1 MANICSN
8 DYHFIFSD
16 EEKAKKFLTF
26 VETSSNDGGSVYEMG
41 IKANIKD
48 AENRDVREWVENA
61 YVVSPTAPN
70 KIGVMTN
77 SKWTPCPNAWEDIAK
92 TFDENVIVYY
102 EAEEPGCE
110 IYASNDPDYIGHFI
124 IDVCDD
130 SNFPEG
136 VDLEWGP
143 HSRAET
149 ISALQKLLETD
160 DDNMSVLLYKLGNS
174 KYSEDVYVHEIE
186 YTPISDWAL

>member
-8 DYHFIFSD
+8 VYNFIFSD
-16 EEKAKKFLTF
+16 AEKAKKFLNF
-26 VETSSNDGGSVYEMG
+26 VETSDHEGSLYEMG
-41 IKANIKD
+41 IKANIKN
-48 AENRDVREWVENA
+48 AKSRETREWVKRA
-61 YVVSPTAPN
+61 YVVSPTTPN
-70 KIGVMTN
+70 KIEMMTD

-110 IYASNDPDYIGHFI
+110 IYASNDPDYVGHFI

-143 HSRAET
+143 HSRVET

-174 KYSEDVYVHEIE
+174 KYSKDVYVHEIE
-186 YTPISDWAL
+186 YTPISDWVF

>member
-16 EEKAKKFLTF
+16 AEKAKKFLDF
-26 VETSSNDGGSVYEMG
+26 VESSDHEGSVYEMG

-48 AENRDVREWVENA
+48 AENRDVREWVQSA
-61 YVVSPTAPN
+61 YVVSPTATN
-70 KIGVMTN
+70 EIGVMTD
-77 SKWTPCPNAWEDIAK
+77 SKWTPYPNAWEDIAK

-110 IYASNDPDYIGHFI
+110 IYASNDPDYVGHFI

-130 SNFPEG
+130 SDFPEG

-160 DDNMSVLLYKLGNS
+160 DNDISALLRKLVNS
-174 KYSEDVYVHEIE
+174 KYSEAVYVHEIE

>member
-16 EEKAKKFLTF
+16 AEKAKRFLDF
-26 VETSSNDGGSVYEMG
+26 VESSDHKGSVYEMG

-48 AENRDVREWVENA
+48 AENRDVREWVQSA
-61 YVVSPTAPN
+61 YIVSPTAPN
-70 KIGVMTN
+70 KIGVMTE
-77 SKWTPCPNAWEDIAK
+77 SKWTPCPKAWEDIAK

-110 IYASNDPDYIGHFI
+110 IYASNDPDYVGHFI
-124 IDVCDD
+124 IDVWDD
-130 SNFPEG
+130 SDLPEG
-136 VDLEWGP
+136 VDLKYVIY
-143 HSRAET
+143 SRVET
-149 ISALQKLLETD
+149 ISILQKLLETD
-160 DDNMSVLLYKLGNS
+160 TDNMSVLLYKLGNS
-174 KYSEDVYVHEIE
+174 KYKEVVYVHEIE

>member
-26 VETSSNDGGSVYEMG
+26 VETSSNAGGSVYEMG
-41 IKANIKD
+41 IKAHIED
-48 AENRDVREWVENA
+48 AENRDVREWVQSA
-61 YVVSPTAPN
+61 YVVSPTTPN
-70 KIGVMTN
+70 KIGVMTD
-77 SKWTPCPNAWEDIAK
+77 SKWTPYPNAWVDIAK
-92 TFDENVIVYY
+92 TFDEYVIVYY

-110 IYASNDPDYIGHFI
+110 IYASNDPDYIGRFI

-130 SNFPEG
+130 SDFPEG

-143 HSRAET
+143 HSRSET
-149 ISALQKLLETD
+149 IAALQQLLETK
-160 DDNMSVLLYKLGNS
+160 DDNLSVLLYKLENS
-174 KYSEDVYVHEIE
+174 KYNEAVYIHEIT
-186 YTPISDWAL
+186 YSDISDWEW

>member
-16 EEKAKKFLTF
+16 AEKAKKFLDF
-26 VETSSNDGGSVYEMG
+26 VESSDREGSVYEMG

-48 AENRDVREWVENA
+48 AENRDVREWVQSA
-61 YVVSPTAPN
+61 HVASPTTPN
-70 KIGVMTN
+70 KIGVTTD
-77 SKWTPCPNAWEDIAK
+77 SKWTPCPHAWKDIAR
-92 TFDENVIVYY
+92 TFDKNVVVYY

-110 IYASNDPDYIGHFI
+110 IYASNDPDYVGHFI

-130 SNFPEG
+130 DDLLEG
-136 VDLEWGP
+136 VDLEYGI
-143 HSRAET
+143 HSRGET
-149 ISALQKLLETD
+149 ICILQKLLKTD
-160 DDNMSVLLYKLGNS
+160 NDSMSVLLYKLMNS
-174 KYSEDVYVHEIE
+174 KYKEVVYVHKIE

>member
-8 DYHFIFSD
+8 DYNFIFGD
-16 EEKAKKFLTF
+16 AEKAKKFLDF
-26 VETSSNDGGSVYEMG
+26 VESSGHEGRSVYEMG

-48 AENRDVREWVENA
+48 AENRDVREWVQSA
-61 YVVSPTAPN
+61 YATTPN
-70 KIGVMTN
+70 KIGVTTD

-110 IYASNDPDYIGHFI
+110 IYASTAPDYAGHFI

-143 HSRAET
+143 HSRVET

-160 DDNMSVLLYKLGNS
+160 DVNMSVLLYKLGNS
-174 KYSEDVYVHEIE
+174 KYSKDVYVHEIE
-186 YTPISDWAL
+186 YTPISDWAF

>member
-16 EEKAKKFLTF
+16 AEKAKKFLDF
-26 VETSSNDGGSVYEMG
+26 VESFDHDGSVYEMG
-41 IKANIKD
+41 IKANIEG
-48 AENRDVREWVENA
+48 AENRDVREWVQSA

-70 KIGVMTN
+70 EIGVMTD
-77 SKWTPCPNAWEDIAK
+77 SKWTPYPKAWEDIAK

-110 IYASNDPDYIGHFI
+110 IYASNDPDYVGHFI

-130 SNFPEG
+130 SEFPEG
-136 VDLEWGP
+136 VSLGLGP
-143 HSRAET
+143 RSRAET
-149 ISALQKLLETD
+149 IAALQKLLETD
-160 DDNMSVLLYKLGNS
+160 DDDISALLHKLVNS
-174 KYSEDVYVHEIE
+174 KYSEAVYVHEIE
-186 YTPISDWAL
+186 YTPISDWAI

>member
-16 EEKAKKFLTF
+16 AEKAKKFLDF
-26 VETSSNDGGSVYEMG
+26 VESSDHEGSVYEMG

-48 AENRDVREWVENA
+48 AENRDVREWVQSA

-70 KIGVMTN
+70 EIGVMTD

-110 IYASNDPDYIGHFI
+110 IYASNDPDYVGHFI

-143 HSRAET
+143 HSRVET
-149 ISALQKLLETD
+149 ISALQKLLETN

>member
-16 EEKAKKFLTF
+16 AEKAKKFLDF
-26 VETSSNDGGSVYEMG
+26 VESFDHDGSVYEMG
-41 IKANIKD
+41 IKANIEG
-48 AENRDVREWVENA
+48 AENRDVREWVQSA

-70 KIGVMTN
+70 EIGVMTD
-77 SKWTPCPNAWEDIAK
+77 SKWTPYPNAWEDIAK

-110 IYASNDPDYIGHFI
+110 IYASNDPDYVGHFI

-130 SNFPEG
+130 SEFPEG
-136 VDLEWGP
+136 VSLGWGP

-149 ISALQKLLETD
+149 ISALQKLLEVD
-160 DDNMSVLLYKLGNS
+160 DDDIYTLLHKLVHS

>member
-16 EEKAKKFLTF
+16 AEKAKKFLDF
-26 VETSSNDGGSVYEMG
+26 VESFDHDGSVYEMG
-41 IKANIKD
+41 IKANIED
-48 AENRDVREWVENA
+48 AENRDVREWVQSA

-70 KIGVMTN
+70 EIGVMTD
-77 SKWTPCPNAWEDIAK
+77 SKWTPYPNAWEDIAK

-110 IYASNDPDYIGHFI
+110 IYASNDPDYVGHFI

-130 SNFPEG
+130 SDLPEC
-136 VDLEWGP
+136 VSLALGP

-160 DDNMSVLLYKLGNS
+160 DDDMSALLRKLGNS
-174 KYSEDVYVHEIE
+174 KYSEAVYVHEIE

>member
-8 DYHFIFSD
+8 DYRFIFSD
-16 EEKAKKFLTF
+16 AEKAKKFLDF
-26 VETSSNDGGSVYEMG
+26 VESFDHDGSVYEMG
-41 IKANIKD
+41 IKANIED
-48 AENRDVREWVENA
+48 AGNRDVREWVQSA

-70 KIGVMTN
+70 EIGVMTD
-77 SKWTPCPNAWEDIAK
+77 SKWTPYPNAWEDIAK
-92 TFDENVIVYY
+92 TFDENVNVYY

-110 IYASNDPDYIGHFI
+110 IYASNDPDYVGHFI

-130 SNFPEG
+130 SDFPEG
-136 VDLEWGP
+136 VSLGWGP
-143 HSRAET
+143 HSREET

-160 DDNMSVLLYKLGNS
+160 DDDISALLHKLVNS
-174 KYSEDVYVHEIE
+174 KYSEAVYVHEIE

>member
-16 EEKAKKFLTF
+16 AEKAKKFLDF
-26 VETSSNDGGSVYEMG
+26 VESSDHEGSVYEMG
-41 IKANIKD
+41 IKASIKD
-48 AENRDVREWVENA
+48 AENRDVREWVQSA

-70 KIGVMTN
+70 KIGVMTD
-77 SKWTPCPNAWEDIAK
+77 SKWTPCPNAWQDIAK

-110 IYASNDPDYIGHFI
+110 IYASNDPGYVGHFI
-124 IDVCDD
+124 IDVWDD
-130 SNFPEG
+130 SDLLEG
-136 VDLEWGP
+136 VDLEYGI

-160 DDNMSVLLYKLGNS
+160 TDNMSVLLYKLGNS
-174 KYSEDVYVHEIE
+174 KYSETVYVHEIE
-186 YTPISDWAL
+186 YTPISNWAL

>member
-16 EEKAKKFLTF
+16 AEKAKKFLDF
-26 VETSSNDGGSVYEMG
+26 VESSDHEGSVYEMG

-48 AENRDVREWVENA
+48 AVNRDVREWVQSA
-61 YVVSPTAPN
+61 CVVSPTAPN
-70 KIGVMTN
+70 KIGVMTD

-110 IYASNDPDYIGHFI
+110 IYASNDPDYVGHFI
-124 IDVCDD
+124 IDVWDD
-130 SNFPEG
+130 SDLPEG
-136 VDLEWGP
+136 VDLKYVIY
-143 HSRAET
+143 SRVET
-149 ISALQKLLETD
+149 ISILQKLLKTD
-160 DDNMSVLLYKLGNS
+160 TDNMSVLLYKLGNS
-174 KYSEDVYVHEIE
+174 KYKEVVFAHEIE

>member
-16 EEKAKKFLTF
+16 AEKAKKFLDF
-26 VETSSNDGGSVYEMG
+26 VESSDHEGSVYEMG

-48 AENRDVREWVENA
+48 AENRDVREWVQSA

-70 KIGVMTN
+70 EIGVMTD
-77 SKWTPCPNAWEDIAK
+77 SKWTPYPNAWEDIAK
-92 TFDENVIVYY
+92 TFDENVTVYY

-110 IYASNDPDYIGHFI
+110 IYASNDPDYVGRFI

-130 SNFPEG
+130 SEFPEG
-136 VDLEWGP
+136 VSLEWGP
-143 HSRAET
+143 HSREET

-160 DDNMSVLLYKLGNS
+160 DDDMSALLRKLVNS
-174 KYSEDVYVHEIE
+174 KYSEAVYVHEIE

>member
-16 EEKAKKFLTF
+16 AEKAKKFLDF
-26 VETSSNDGGSVYEMG
+26 VESSDCESSVYEMG

-48 AENRDVREWVENA
+48 AENRDVREWVQSA
-61 YVVSPTAPN
+61 YVVSPTTPN
-70 KIGVMTN
+70 KIGVMTD

-110 IYASNDPDYIGHFI
+110 IYASNDPEFIGKYIYDFWNASKELEACGYDETGI
-124 IDVCDD
+124 
-130 SNFPEG
+130 
-136 VDLEWGP
+136 VDEEQLVK
-143 HSRAET
+143 
-149 ISALQKLLETD
+149 ILQAVLHTKTKCLETLMILMGDKGFAD
-160 DDNMSVLLYKLGNS
+160 DFSL
-174 KYSEDVYVHEIE
+174 HQIE
-186 YTPISDWAL
+186 YCSIEDWAE

>member
-16 EEKAKKFLTF
+16 AEKAKKFLDF
-26 VETSSNDGGSVYEMG
+26 VESSDHEGSVYEMG
-41 IKANIKD
+41 IKANIED
-48 AENRDVREWVENA
+48 AENRDVREWVQRA

-70 KIGVMTN
+70 EIGVMTD
-77 SKWTPCPNAWEDIAK
+77 SKWTPYPNAWEDIAK

-110 IYASNDPDYIGHFI
+110 IYASNDPDYVGHFI

-130 SNFPEG
+130 SDFPEG
-136 VDLEWGP
+136 VSLGWGP

-160 DDNMSVLLYKLGNS
+160 DDDMYALLHKLVNS

-186 YTPISDWAL
+186 YTPISDWVF

>member
-8 DYHFIFSD
+8 EYKFIFSD
-16 EEKAKKFLTF
+16 GVKAKKFYDF
-26 VETSSNDGGSVYEMG
+26 VEKAPESSVYELG
-41 IKANIKD
+41 IQAGILNAK
-48 AENRDVREWVENA
+48 NRDVREWITDASINFTDLS
-61 YVVSPTAPN
+61 VV
-70 KIGVMTN
+70 GVATD
-77 SKWTPCPNAWEDIAK
+77 SKWVPCPNAWVDIAK
-92 TFDENVIVYY
+92 TFDEYVIVYY

-110 IYASNDPDYIGHFI
+110 IYASNDPDYIGHYI

-130 SNFPEG
+130 SDFPEG

-160 DDNMSVLLYKLGNS
+160 DDNLSVLLYKLGNS
-174 KYSEDVYVHEIE
+174 KYDEAVYIHEIT
-186 YTPISDWAL
+186 YSNISDWEW

>member
-16 EEKAKKFLTF
+16 AEKAKKFLDF
-26 VETSSNDGGSVYEMG
+26 VESSDHEGSVYEMG
-41 IKANIKD
+41 IKANIED
-48 AENRDVREWVENA
+48 AENRDVREWVQRA

-70 KIGVMTN
+70 EIGVMTD
-77 SKWTPCPNAWEDIAK
+77 SKWTPYPNAWEDIAK
-92 TFDENVIVYY
+92 TFDENVIVHY

-110 IYASNDPDYIGHFI
+110 IYASNDPDYVGHFI

-130 SNFPEG
+130 SDFPEG
-136 VDLEWGP
+136 VSLGWGP

-149 ISALQKLLETD
+149 ISALKKLLETD
-160 DDNMSVLLYKLGNS
+160 DDDISALLHKLVNS
-174 KYSEDVYVHEIE
+174 KYSEAVYVHEIE

>member
-16 EEKAKKFLTF
+16 AEKAKKFLDF
-26 VETSSNDGGSVYEMG
+26 VESFDHDGSVYEMG
-41 IKANIKD
+41 IKANIEG
-48 AENRDVREWVENA
+48 AENRDVREWVQSA
-61 YVVSPTAPN
+61 YVVSPAAPN
-70 KIGVMTN
+70 EIGVMTD
-77 SKWTPCPNAWEDIAK
+77 SKWTPYPNAWEDIAK
-92 TFDENVIVYY
+92 TFDENVIVHY
-102 EAEEPGCE
+102 EAEEPGCG
-110 IYASNDPDYIGHFI
+110 IYASNDPDYVGHFI

-130 SNFPEG
+130 SDFPEG
-136 VDLEWGP
+136 VSLGWGP

-160 DDNMSVLLYKLGNS
+160 DDDISALLHKLVNS
-174 KYSEDVYVHEIE
+174 KYSEAVYVHEIE

>member
-16 EEKAKKFLTF
+16 AEKAKKFLDF
-26 VETSSNDGGSVYEMG
+26 VESSDHEGSVYEMG
-41 IKANIKD
+41 IKANIED
-48 AENRDVREWVENA
+48 AENRDVREWVQSA

-70 KIGVMTN
+70 EIGVMTD
-77 SKWTPCPNAWEDIAK
+77 SKWTPYPNAWEDIAK
-92 TFDENVIVYY
+92 TFDENVIVHY
-102 EAEEPGCE
+102 EAEEPGCG
-110 IYASNDPDYIGHFI
+110 IYASNDPDYVGHFI

-130 SNFPEG
+130 SDFPEG
-136 VDLEWGP
+136 VSLEWGP
-143 HSRAET
+143 HSREET

-160 DDNMSVLLYKLGNS
+160 DDDLSALLRKLGNS
-174 KYSEDVYVHEIE
+174 KYSEAVYVHEIE